1 MLAVGPM
8 CQIHFS
14 SHNDSSNDIKSRS
27 ALIFLLYAKEL
38 TAITNNNNKS
48 FQMSLLTFFILFL
61 LVPIPKG
68 LGTQEWTK

>member
-14 SHNDSSNDIKSRS
+14 SHNHSNDIKSRS
-27 ALIFLLYAKEL
+27 ALIFLLYSKEL
-38 TAITNNNNKS
+38 TAVTNNNKS